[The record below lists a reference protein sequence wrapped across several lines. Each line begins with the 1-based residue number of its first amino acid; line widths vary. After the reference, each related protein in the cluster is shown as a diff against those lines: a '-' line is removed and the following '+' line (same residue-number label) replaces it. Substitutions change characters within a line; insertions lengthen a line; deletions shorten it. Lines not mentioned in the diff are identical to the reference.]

1 MPVKIFAPAE
11 DKKNLMAL
19 QFYIQV
25 AAAQIYGILNSPLSP
40 RYPRRI
46 STIWISTVW
55 ISTI

>member
-25 AAAQIYGILNSPLSP
+25 AAAQIYGILNFPLSP
-40 RYPRRI
+40 L
-46 STIWISTVW
+46 
-55 ISTI
+55 